1 MSEASR
7 GRHDEITWGGGS
19 GPCGLILLA
28 VEERIFHPPNNRK
41 WAENKDVMLS
51 SLHFQKL
58 WLVQCGE
65 WTSRSA
71 WEENRA
77 RGSEEA
83 SYEVSGIV

>member
-1 MSEASR
+1 MTIPPLSVLWLLQQVHVARSS
-7 GRHDEITWGGGS
+7 WLWKS
-19 GPCGLILLA
+19 VYFILQT
-28 VEERIFHPPNNRK
+28 IGNPY